1 MQRQPHNMSICRKD
15 DGAMSKSTQK
25 IESQDSPI
33 GVALTA
39 SAFLIWGMSPI
50 YWKALASVPA
60 FEILMHRMVWSFV
73 FLAPLVLLQ
82 GHLKDFVHA
91 LTSGRMLMILLS
103 TTLIVG
109 GNWFLFIWAI
119 NSGHILQTSLGY
131 YINPLVN
138 VLLGVV
144 FLKERLRR
152 LQLVAV
158 GLAAVGVTYL
168 TLSYGQFPW
177 VSLALAFSFGFYGL
191 IRKVA
196 SVGPLV
202 GLTVETL
209 LLSIPAGA
217 YLLYIDHAGRGTF
230 LHDGTTISI
239 MLMGAALVTGPPL
252 LLFTKGAKL
261 LRLATVGFLQYI
273 APSCTFLLAVFV
285 YKEPLLP
292 AQLLTFGLIWTAL
305 AIYSYDSVIAYKNLK
320 I

>member
-1 MQRQPHNMSICRKD
+1 MPQGH
-15 DGAMSKSTQK
+15 GAMAKSTQK

-33 GVALTA
+33 GVALAA
-39 SAFLIWGMSPI
+39 SAFLIWGLSPI
-50 YWKALASVPA
+50 YWKALAGVPA
-60 FEILMHRMVWSFV
+60 FEILMHRMIWSFV

-82 GHLKDFVHA
+82 GHLKDFLDA
-91 LTSGRMLMILLS
+91 LTSGRMLLILLS

-144 FLKERLRR
+144 FLRERLRR

-196 SVGPLV
+196 PVSALV

-209 LLSIPAGA
+209 LLSLPAAG
-217 YLLYIDHAGRGTF
+217 YLIYLDHAGRGAF
-230 LHDGTTISI
+230 LNAGTTI
-239 MLMGAALVTGPPL
+239 TL
-252 LLFTKGAKL
+252 LLLG
-261 LRLATVGFLQYI
+261 R
-273 APSCTFLLAVFV
+273 PS
-285 YKEPLLP
+285 
-292 AQLLTFGLIWTAL
+292 
-305 AIYSYDSVIAYKNLK
+305 
-320 I
+320 

>member
-1 MQRQPHNMSICRKD
+1 
-15 DGAMSKSTQK
+15 
-25 IESQDSPI
+25 
-33 GVALTA
+33 
-39 SAFLIWGMSPI
+39 
-50 YWKALASVPA
+50 
-60 FEILMHRMVWSFV
+60 MHRMIWSFV
-73 FLAPLVLLQ
+73 FLAPLILLQ
-82 GHLKDFVHA
+82 GHLKDFLSV
-91 LTSGRMLMILLS
+91 LTSGRTLLILMA

-158 GLAAVGVTYL
+158 CLAAVGVTYL

-177 VSLALAFSFGFYGL
+177 VSLLLAFSFGFYGL

-196 SVGPLV
+196 PVGPLV

-209 LLSIPAGA
+209 LLSVPATA
-217 YLLYIDHAGRGTF
+217 YLLYLDHAGHGAF
-230 LHDGTTISI
+230 LNEGAAISL
-239 MLMGAALVTGPPL
+239 MLMGAAVVTALPL
-252 LLFTKGAKL
+252 LLFTMGTKL

-273 APSCTFLLAVFV
+273 APSCTFLLAVFI
-285 YKEPLLP
+285 YQEPLVP
-292 AQLLTFGLIWTAL
+292 AQLFTFGMIWTAL
-305 AIYSYDSVIAYKNLK
+305 AIYSYDSVRHHRHL
-320 I
+320 